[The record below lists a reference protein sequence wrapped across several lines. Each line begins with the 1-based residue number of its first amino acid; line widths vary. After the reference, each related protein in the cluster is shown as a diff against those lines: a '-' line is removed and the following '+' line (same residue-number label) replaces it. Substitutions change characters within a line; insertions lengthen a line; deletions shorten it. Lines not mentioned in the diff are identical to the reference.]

1 MTDKQM
7 TNDETIQACCKLLA
21 KLLSEK
27 AKEINATEVKIRLNQ
42 IINKDA
48 EFVGNVEVTWNYD
61 ENATEMQNYN
71 EDTEL

>member
-1 MTDKQM
+1 M
-7 TNDETIQACCKLLA
+7 A

-48 EFVGNVEVTWNYD
+48 EFVGNVEVTWNYG
-61 ENATEMQNYN
+61 ENATEMKNYN
-71 EDTEL
+71 EDTKL

>member
-7 TNDETIQACCKLLA
+7 TKDETIQACCKLLA

-61 ENATEMQNYN
+61 ENATEIQNYN